1 MLAKDE
7 SGCGVHFS
15 LAFGQLWVSCR
26 SAVAVAVGLTVVTA
40 VVVTEICRS
49 DVGRTIAVVAAYSS
63 YTVCIVDMLLLL
75 LSETLPMLLE

>member
-63 YTVCIVDMLLLL
+63 YMYC
-75 LSETLPMLLE
+75 

>member
-1 MLAKDE
+1 MNLVVVFIFLWH
-7 SGCGVHFS
+7 SVSCGSAV
-15 LAFGQLWVSCR
+15 GQLWVSCR

-63 YTVCIVDMLLLL
+63 YMYC
-75 LSETLPMLLE
+75 